1 MIKNVMFDLD
11 GTLLPFDL
19 EAFMKFYLGSLSK
32 DVMHLGYEPKELI
45 NNILKG
51 TYLMIKNDGSMT
63 NKEVFWNF
71 FESVYGKKV
80 YEDEK
85 YFDRYYE
92 TTFKEGKKICN
103 INPKAVEVIKTCKEL
118 GFNIT
123 LATNPIFPKVA
134 TYERLS
140 WTGIDKDNFNLITTY
155 ENSRYSKPNLNYFKD
170 IMNKLNYKADETLMV
185 GNDVSEDM
193 VVKDIGVS
201 TFLLTDC
208 LINSKNL
215 DYSCYNQGN
224 MDDLINFLKGLNK

>member
-19 EAFMKFYLGSLSK
+19 ETFMKFYLGSLSK

-51 TYLMIKNDGSMT
+51 TYLMIKNDGSKT

-103 INPKAVEVIKTCKEL
+103 INPKAIEVIKTCKEL

-140 WTGIDKDNFNLITTY
+140 WTGIDKDNPLISKFISNSYSFEEELDLTDFDGHGTKMAGVVLY
-155 ENSRYSKPNLNYFKD
+155 NDLENSLNSVPAPEPPER
-170 IMNKLNYKADETLMV
+170 L
-185 GNDVSEDM
+185 S
-193 VVKDIGVS
+193 S
-201 TFLLTDC
+201 
-208 LINSKNL
+208 
-215 DYSCYNQGN
+215 
-224 MDDLINFLKGLNK
+224 